1 MNRIT
6 LVALVCWA
14 MGSLAHAEL
23 YRWVDEQ
30 GTMHFTEEYSTIPN
44 KYRSS
49 VQTSDETVTREG
61 LMTPA
66 PVAGE
71 GGNAKSE
78 SPALQK
84 PAGGDGSSPPVFGGK
99 PGDVWRDELRQARAE
114 LKAYQDHLEMK
125 RKMLAD
131 TSGMGRREYLGLT
144 SDVKELEIKV
154 NDLANRL
161 DTLNKAADKAGVPN
175 SFR

>member
-1 MNRIT
+1 MKRIT
-6 LVALVCWA
+6 LVALLCWA

-30 GTMHFTEEYSTIPN
+30 GTMNFTEEYGSIPN

-49 VQTSDETVTREG
+49 VQTSDETVTTEW
-61 LMTPA
+61 LKTPE

-71 GGNAKSE
+71 GGNPKGEPPAIKKPDVS
-78 SPALQK
+78 SPALF
-84 PAGGDGSSPPVFGGK
+84 AGKRGE
-99 PGDVWRDELRQARAE
+99 VWRDELRQARAE
-114 LKAYQDHLEMK
+114 LKAYQDHLAMK

-131 TSGMGRREYLGLT
+131 TTGMGRREYLGLT
-144 SDVKELEIKV
+144 ADVKDLEMKV
-154 NDLANRL
+154 NDLSSRL
-161 DTLNKAADKAGVPN
+161 DTLNNAADKAGVPN